1 MPAKKNDEVGLQE
14 AIQSV
19 MKLIRWAEG
28 KFGPGEEFK
37 THLTNCQI
45 EFLKGIRS
53 LVDTKIEQLESKKPE
68 KKAKKATKISIE

>member
-1 MPAKKNDEVGLQE
+1 MPAKKNDEVGLEE

-19 MKLIRWAEG
+19 IKLIGWAEG

-53 LVDTKIEQLESKKPE
+53 LVDKKIEQLEFKKSG
-68 KKAKKATKISIE
+68 KNAKKATKITVE